1 MPANDT
7 LPRLDMAA
15 GSVATA
21 LASAGA
27 VYGLWAAFF
36 YDGGTAGLAPFAI
49 AACVG
54 VACAAFGLHRRS
66 RLITGFGL
74 LLAALGPSVS
84 RGFPPSP
91 PSSWAPRCSFARF
104 LSAASENDEARSS
117 RATRQA
123 RRLRMTRQTQS
134 RSRRPS
140 RHLH

>member
-1 MPANDT
+1 MPANNT

-74 LLAALGPSVS
+74 LLAAL
-84 RGFPPSP
+84 
-91 PSSWAPRCSFARF
+91 APVSFAWISSVASLF
-104 LSAASENDEARSS
+104 VGAALFFREILK
-117 RATRQA
+117 
-123 RRLRMTRQTQS
+123 RR
-134 RSRRPS
+134 RRK
-140 RHLH
+140 R